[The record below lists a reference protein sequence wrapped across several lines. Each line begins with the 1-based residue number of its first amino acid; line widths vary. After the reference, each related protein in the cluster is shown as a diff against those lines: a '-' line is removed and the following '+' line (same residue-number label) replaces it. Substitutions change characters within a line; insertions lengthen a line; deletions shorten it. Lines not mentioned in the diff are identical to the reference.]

1 MKKDRIRKE
10 YLRQLNN
17 KIAWNLINKYKISL
31 EKNSN
36 KSNIA
41 IIITNNYKG
50 FLNELKSN
58 KLNTTTNYKYI
69 RLWETLINTAQKSFF
84 EKFN

>member
-10 YLRQLNN
+10 YKRQLDN
-17 KIAWNLINKYKISL
+17 KIAWNIINKYKISF

-36 KSNIA
+36 KLHIA

-58 KLNTTTNYKYI
+58 GYFSL
-69 RLWETLINTAQKSFF
+69 KSDFVCPS
-84 EKFN
+84 KS